1 MFNTQI
7 LAGSSGQGGETQQSL
22 KFNDDESQ
30 YLSWTPAAA
39 GNRKTWTWSAWVKQ
53 GNINTS
59 ANQTL
64 FSASGG
70 SAEDM
75 IRFVGSAGGSDHN
88 KINFYIYD
96 GGYIAGGFT
105 TSQVFR
111 DPSAWY
117 HIVWVWDSSN
127 ATSTDRI
134 RLYVNGERI
143 TAFDAS
149 SYPSLNADCG
159 GINNSYQH
167 EIGRQTNATT
177 RLFDG
182 YLSDVYFIDG
192 QALDASSFG
201 QFTNGYWEAKDYAGS
216 YGTNGFHLTFKDDVV
231 SEGFNATTY
240 LATEANQ
247 SISGIGF
254 SPDLVIVKN
263 RDSSANARWGV
274 IDSVRGVNKTLATDI
289 TDAEVT
295 SRSDLLT
302 SFDADGF
309 SLGADAAA
317 YGWNNQTY
325 TAGDR
330 QVAWCWDAG
339 SGSAASNTDGSIT
352 STVKANP
359 SYGFSITSYVGTGV
373 DGDTVGHGLTAS
385 APELVII
392 KGRTGSGY
400 PWAVYGYPNNP
411 AFPND
416 GSVLYLNDTAA
427 MTDSTGSELSLG
439 ASTITFVDSGANIN
453 GSGQDYICYAFHSVA
468 GYSSIGSYTG
478 NGSSTGPTVTTGFPV
493 AFVMIKR
500 TDGVGGWYLQ
510 DNTRTPTNPANKFL
524 DASDSDAEATGAAV
538 DLTSTGFQLA
548 NPDAGTNASGGT
560 YIYMAFADTREAAF
574 WKDVSGQGNHWTPSG
589 LDYRDSLI
597 DSPANNFNT
606 TNVLSKGSYVT
617 HSNGNLTVTG
627 NTSSNNGNYLAF
639 PRLTSGKYYYE
650 QYINIVSLYP
660 YFIFNV
666 SSDTFYFSNGGTG
679 WPAASNVRISG
690 ASAGGYTGLGASTGD
705 IIGIAVDLDSG
716 TRTVKIYKN
725 NSLLETINITTP
737 DAGIGMAEYNGSF
750 SVYNFG
756 QDSTFSGNRPAG
768 GNQDDNGIGDFAY
781 APPSGYLALCTANLP
796 TPTIVDGSEHFNTV
810 LWSAQSPYG
819 DISISGVNFQPDF
832 VWVKSRPQAYNHT
845 LFDSVRGVA
854 KTLYSDSTSA
864 ETANSIYGYL
874 SSFDADGFTGSAGSS
889 DNSYFNY
896 TGNSY
901 VAWNWKA
908 GGTAV
913 SNTDGTI
920 TSQVSA
926 NVDAGFSIVSYTG
939 NGTAGATVGHGL
951 SSAPD
956 MIIVKPRVNTTGWVV
971 GHSSLNS
978 GTNPWQWYLSLE
990 GTAAQGTT
998 NLVWN
1003 NTAPTSTVFSLGSGT
1018 GTNPASTMI
1027 AYCFHSV
1034 EGFSKVGSYTG
1045 NGSADGTFVY
1055 TGFRPA
1061 WVMVKRTDAANNW
1074 IINDNKRGT
1083 YNVEEDWLYANLSNA
1098 ETQAIFADFTSN
1110 GFKLRNN
1117 ASAVNAS
1124 GGTYIYLAFAENP
1137 FKYANAR

>member
-756 QDSTFSGNRPAG
+756 QDSTFAGNRPAG
-768 GNQDDNGIGDFAY
+768 GNTDANNIGDFAY
-781 APPSGYLALCTANLP
+781 PVPSGGYLALCTANLP
-796 TPTIVDGSEHFNTV
+796 KPSIIDGSEHFNTIIWTGV
-810 LWSAQSPYG
+810 DTA
-819 DISISGVNFQPDF
+819 SGRDFTGVGFQPDL
-832 VWVKSRPQAYNHT
+832 VWSAVRSVAYGHRIY
-845 LFDSVRGVA
+845 DSVRGFGVNKVLSSA
-854 KTLYSDSTSA
+854 STSA
-864 ETANSIYGYL
+864 ESSSSTYGYMD
-874 SSFDADGFTGSAGSS
+874 SSLPDGFSTTAGSI
-889 DNSYFNY
+889 DNDLFNGIGK
-896 TGNSY
+896 TY

-908 GGTAV
+908 GGSAV
-913 SNTDGTI
+913 SNTDGSI

-926 NVDAGFSIVSYTG
+926 NVDAGFSVLTYSPSG
-939 NGTAGATVGHGL
+939 SSGSVGHGL
-951 SSAPD
+951 GVTPSVV
-956 MIIVKPRVNTTGWVV
+956 IVKRRDTTGQWVSHWTAISGANKQLYLNGTNAV
-971 GHSSLNS
+971 DTNNISSL
-978 GTNPWQWYLSLE
+978 
-990 GTAAQGTT
+990 
-998 NLVWN
+998 
-1003 NTAPTSTVFSLGSGT
+1003 TSTTFTVSGWSEVATAGGSYV
-1018 GTNPASTMI
+1018 
-1027 AYCFHSV
+1027 AYCFADV
-1034 EGFSKVGSYTG
+1034 DGFSKAGSYTG
-1045 NGSADGTFVY
+1045 NGSADGPFIY

-1061 WVMVKRTDAANNW
+1061 WIMIKNIASGENW
-1074 IINDNKRGT
+1074 QIHDSGRDPDNVVTQR
-1083 YNVEEDWLYANLSNA
+1083 LYANTNG
-1098 ETQAIFADFTSN
+1098 ADVTSTFMDFVSN
-1110 GFKLRNN
+1110 GVKCRNF
-1117 ASAVNAS
+1117 S
-1124 GGTYIYLAFAENP
+1124 GGFNSSGATFIYLAFAETP